1 MSKAGLIV
9 GTPHT
14 IDASLRPSAA
24 GAVLG
29 VSPKTLSNWRCA
41 GRGPAY
47 ARIGARIVY
56 RLSDLLAYRSAR
68 MVRGER

>member
-1 MSKAGLIV
+1 MGS
-9 GTPHT
+9 PHT
-14 IDASLRPSAA
+14 IDASLRPSEA

-29 VSPKTLSNWRCA
+29 LSPKTLANWRSQ
-41 GRGPAY
+41 GTGPAY
-47 ARIGARIVY
+47 ARVGDRITY